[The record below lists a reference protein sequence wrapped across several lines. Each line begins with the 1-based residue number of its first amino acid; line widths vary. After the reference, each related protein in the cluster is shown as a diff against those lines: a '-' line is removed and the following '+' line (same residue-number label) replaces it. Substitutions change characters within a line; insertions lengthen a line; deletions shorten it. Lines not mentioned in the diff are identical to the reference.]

1 MPARHKVTYTVL
13 NRREAQHYHSEI
25 EVHASPEELQSFAE
39 SGYLIRE
46 RLFQGEVLTRLRDAL
61 DRLES
66 AEWDHH
72 RKNIRQ
78 CLFRPIST
86 SSECLS

>member
-13 NRREAQHYHSEI
+13 NRREAQHDPPEI
-25 EVHASPEELQSFAE
+25 EVHASSEELQSFAE

-72 RKNIRQ
+72 RKNIQQ
-78 CLFRPIST
+78 CLFLPILT
-86 SSECLS
+86 